1 MQRIRKG
8 ASDNMYDT
16 EKRVRLV
23 KKRVLEKRYWQE
35 RSLICRLSVLCMV
48 LFVLLVGT
56 AGAVTGQ
63 TQITAQGMY
72 GAILLHEDAGGYVL
86 TGVVSFAAAV
96 VTALCIRL
104 KEKK

>member
-1 MQRIRKG
+1 
-8 ASDNMYDT
+8 MYDT

-63 TQITAQGMY
+63 TQITAARQHVWRY
-72 GAILLHEDAGGYVL
+72 SSA
-86 TGVVSFAAAV
+86 
-96 VTALCIRL
+96 
-104 KEKK
+104 

>member
-1 MQRIRKG
+1 
-8 ASDNMYDT
+8 MYDT

-35 RSLICRLSVLCMV
+35 RSLICRLSVLCM
-48 LFVLLVGT
+48 LLVGT

-96 VTALCIRL
+96 VITALCIRL

>member
-1 MQRIRKG
+1 
-8 ASDNMYDT
+8 MYDT

-56 AGAVTGQ
+56 AGAVTGRHRSRHRECM
-63 TQITAQGMY
+63 ALFFCMRMP
-72 GAILLHEDAGGYVL
+72 GAM
-86 TGVVSFAAAV
+86 
-96 VTALCIRL
+96 C
-104 KEKK
+104 

>member
-1 MQRIRKG
+1 
-8 ASDNMYDT
+8 MYDT

-56 AGAVTGQ
+56 AGAVTGKSRLMSRSFR
-63 TQITAQGMY
+63 TGRHRSRHRECMALFFCMRMP
-72 GAILLHEDAGGYVL
+72 GAM
-86 TGVVSFAAAV
+86 
-96 VTALCIRL
+96 C
-104 KEKK
+104 